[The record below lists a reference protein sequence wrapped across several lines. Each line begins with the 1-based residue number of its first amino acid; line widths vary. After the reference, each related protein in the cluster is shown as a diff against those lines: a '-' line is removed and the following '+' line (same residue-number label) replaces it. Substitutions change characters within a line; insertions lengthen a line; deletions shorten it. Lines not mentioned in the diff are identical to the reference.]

1 MSRFGSAKVGGPALI
16 IGAVLSIAG
25 NALHPRGPGGLV
37 GVASRDAEAQLVT
50 ENLGTWYP
58 SHGALILGLP
68 LLLLGYL
75 TLYGVL
81 AEREQRGYSS
91 AAIVALGLGLLLLIG
106 AVVLD
111 GFVTPVLAQSYVVAP
126 AQVREVAGAI
136 LDYNF
141 GVSLTILAIA
151 FLSLT
156 AGLGLLGAALA
167 KARLYSRGLA
177 WAGVAI
183 GLVGV
188 LGYVGGLFGPYWVFS
203 PAFAP
208 FAIIFTLWGLVVGVF
223 LYRGR

>member
-1 MSRFGSAKVGGPALI
+1 
-16 IGAVLSIAG
+16 
-25 NALHPRGPGGLV
+25 
-37 GVASRDAEAQLVT
+37 
-50 ENLGTWYP
+50 
-58 SHGALILGLP
+58 
-68 LLLLGYL
+68 
-75 TLYGVL
+75 
-81 AEREQRGYSS
+81 
-91 AAIVALGLGLLLLIG
+91 LGLGLLLLIG

>member
-1 MSRFGSAKVGGPALI
+1 MSKFGSAKVGGPALI

-25 NALHPRGPGGLV
+25 NVLHPRGPGGLV
-37 GVASRDAEAQLVT
+37 GVASRDAEAQLIT
-50 ENLGTWYP
+50 ENLVLWYP
-58 SHGALILGLP
+58 AHGALILGLP

-81 AEREQRGYSS
+81 AEREQRSYAS

-111 GFVTPVLAQSYVVAP
+111 GFVTPVLAQGYVA
-126 AQVREVAGAI
+126 ATGGAKDLAGAI

-151 FLSLT
+151 FLALT
-156 AGLGLLGAALA
+156 VGLGLFGGALA
-167 KARLYSRGLA
+167 KARLYPRGLA

-188 LGYVGGLFGPYWVFS
+188 GSYIGGLFGPYWVFS